1 MGVGLMT
8 KQELENAIKNGESVW
23 VVFNE
28 YSYENDSVKE
38 IDWMKVEGVE
48 LHNNYFQYFNG
59 EKLRGHYYELIFKTK
74 AEAEHYLHH
83 ANVTRT
89 ETLPF
94 LTWEDIENYISNMKH
109 FGLNRND
116 RVLARIITK
125 DSIYYFKL
133 CKDFDLFTFQLK
145 QTYIG
150 EDLCEQIRD
159 KFPVSLGEAT
169 EANFY
174 KAYDECVK
182 LFRGGE

>member
-1 MGVGLMT
+1 MT
-8 KQELENAIKNGESVW
+8 NQEIEKAIENEESVW

-28 YSYENDSVKE
+28 YSYKNDSIKE
-38 IDWMKVEGVE
+38 IDWMKVEGVG
-48 LHNNYFQYFNG
+48 LRDNYLQYFDGKN
-59 EKLRGHYYELIFKTK
+59 LCGHYYELIFKTT

-83 ANVTRT
+83 ANVERV
-89 ETLPF
+89 EKLSF
-94 LTWEDIENYISNMKH
+94 LTWKDIEIQMKKMES

-174 KAYDECVK
+174 KAYDECVR
-182 LFRGGE
+182 LFRGEE

>member
-1 MGVGLMT
+1 MT
-8 KQELENAIKNGESVW
+8 KQELLEKIKNGESVW
-23 VVFNE
+23 FADNCNE
-28 YSYENDSVKE
+28 KVWE
-38 IDWMKVEGVE
+38 IDLNEKYKPEIYLDQILYVYQNINDRFKQE
-48 LHNNYFQYFNG
+48 LFIENIY
-59 EKLRGHYYELIFKTK
+59 KTK
-74 AEAEHYLHH
+74 AEAKHYLNH
-83 ANVTRT
+83 ADVERV
-89 ETLPF
+89 EKLSF
-94 LTWEDIENYISNMKH
+94 LTWKDIEIQMKKMES

-169 EANFY
+169 EENFY
-174 KAYDECVK
+174 KAYDECVR
-182 LFRGGE
+182 LFRGE

>member
-1 MGVGLMT
+1 M
-8 KQELENAIKNGESVW
+8 KREEIEKAIENGDRVW
-23 VVFNE
+23 VLDKDENE
-28 YSYENDSVKE
+28 IEELYFYKNNIYEFDKNDLFINKFW
-38 IDWMKVEGVE
+38 I
-48 LHNNYFQYFNG
+48 
-59 EKLRGHYYELIFKTK
+59 YEFRNLFKTK

-83 ANVTRT
+83 ANISRT
-89 ETLPF
+89 EHLPF

-116 RVLARIITK
+116 KVLARIITK

-159 KFPVSLGEAT
+159 KFPVSLGETT

-174 KAYDECVK
+174 KAYDECVR
-182 LFRGGE
+182 LFKEG

>member
-1 MGVGLMT
+1 MAISKL
-8 KQELENAIKNGESVW
+8 ELEKAIENGDSVW
-23 VVFNE
+23 VANK
-28 YSYENDSVKE
+28 YCYPYEVNLTNNHYIDIADNKE
-38 IDWMKVEGVE
+38 SLMLAHIDDVE
-48 LHNNYFQYFNG
+48 LIDYSEYIFETK
-59 EKLRGHYYELIFKTK
+59 EKAQHYHDHSNI
-74 AEAEHYLHH
+74 
-83 ANVTRT
+83 TRV
-89 ETLPF
+89 EQLPF

-174 KAYDECVK
+174 KAYDECVR
-182 LFRGGE
+182 LFRGEV

>member
-1 MGVGLMT
+1 MT
-8 KQELENAIKNGESVW
+8 K
-23 VVFNE
+23 
-28 YSYENDSVKE
+28 KE
-38 IDWMKVEGVE
+38 IIEAIENNESIWGVS
-48 LHNNYFQYFNG
+48 HH
-59 EKLRGHYYELIFKTK
+59 RMYELKAEYIEKIGKEEIEYLEYNENYHLNLEIDLLNSYNTK

-83 ANVTRT
+83 ANVTRV
-89 ETLPF
+89 EQLPF
-94 LTWEDIENYISNMKH
+94 LTWKDIEIQMKKMES

-159 KFPVSLGEAT
+159 KFPVSLGEAI
-169 EANFY
+169 EENFY
-174 KAYDECVK
+174 KAYDECVR
-182 LFRGGE
+182 LFKQE